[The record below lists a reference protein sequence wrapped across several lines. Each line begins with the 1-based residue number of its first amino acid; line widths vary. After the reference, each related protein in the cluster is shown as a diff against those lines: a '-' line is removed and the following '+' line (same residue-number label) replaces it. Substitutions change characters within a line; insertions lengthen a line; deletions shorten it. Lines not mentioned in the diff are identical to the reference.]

1 MVCRGQDRVEAL
13 QLTGVRLES
22 DRQQLHANLNDTEH
36 QLTRTESQL
45 TQTEDQLTRAQLNK
59 QSLEGDVER
68 LSLVVSDKAA
78 ENQLLSSHAET
89 WRRQAAELE
98 TQHKT
103 QVVIV
108 PDSGFS
114 SLKYK
119 IESAVYFR
127 RNSIQR
133 CVRISNILV

>member
-108 PDSGFS
+108 DS
-114 SLKYK
+114 
-119 IESAVYFR
+119 V
-127 RNSIQR
+127 
-133 CVRISNILV
+133 V

>member
-1 MVCRGQDRVEAL
+1 M

-98 TQHKT
+98 L
-103 QVVIV
+103 
-108 PDSGFS
+108 
-114 SLKYK
+114 SL
-119 IESAVYFR
+119 IH
-127 RNSIQR
+127 I
-133 CVRISNILV
+133 